1 MEIVFN
7 LSLPRDEAS
16 VPVVRRVCRE
26 ALVML
31 GVKRDCV
38 SDIELAVT
46 EACTNVL
53 KHVAATD
60 EQYEVS
66 VEVDD
71 GNCDIRVID
80 MAGADFD
87 HENRGFEEA
96 AASAE
101 SGRGIFIMRAMVDE
115 LKFISAPEQG
125 SVVHLVKKL
134 DLEDDS
140 VLKRLQL
147 A

>member
-1 MEIVFN
+1 MEFVFS

-16 VPVVRRVCRE
+16 VPVVRRVCRDS
-26 ALVML
+26 LVML

-38 SDIELAVT
+38 GDIELAVT

-53 KHVAATD
+53 KHVARTE

-66 VEVDD
+66 VHLDQGQCE
-71 GNCDIRVID
+71 IRVID
-80 MAGADFD
+80 TAGGIFD
-87 HENRGFEEA
+87 HETRGFEEA
-96 AASAE
+96 AVSAE

-115 LKFISAPEQG
+115 LKFIPAPDTG
-125 SVVHLVKKL
+125 AVLHLVKKL
-134 DLEDDS
+134 EIEDDS
-140 VLKRLQL
+140 VLKRLDV

>member
-1 MEIVFN
+1 MEFVFN
-7 LSLPRDEAS
+7 LCLPRDEAS
-16 VPVVRRVCRE
+16 VPVVRRVCRDS
-26 ALVML
+26 LVML
-31 GVKRDCV
+31 GVQRDCV
-38 SDIELAVT
+38 ADIELAVT

-53 KHVAATD
+53 KHVAHTD

-66 VEVDD
+66 VELSD

-80 MAGADFD
+80 TAGADFD
-87 HENRGFEEA
+87 HETRGFEEVA
-96 AASAE
+96 MSAE

-115 LKFISAPEQG
+115 LKFVSAPEQG

-134 DLEDDS
+134 ELEDDS
-140 VLKRLQL
+140 VLRRLEV